1 MRQKMINKEGLL
13 NCPFCGSIFVRRKIG
28 PQEDVVMF
36 TCDSCGALVSF
47 YGAEYEPYATEQWNS
62 RPVFFKR
69 SVIINLNNN
78 QEFKKDKYT
87 YSGKYIVKVEFIG
100 DMVHQTYIE
109 VDDNKVWLVVY
120 QTQKEITKNQE
131 IKEISRNLISAL

>member
-1 MRQKMINKEGLL
+1 M
-13 NCPFCGSIFVRRKIG
+13 
-28 PQEDVVMF
+28 
-36 TCDSCGALVSF
+36 
-47 YGAEYEPYATEQWNS
+47 
-62 RPVFFKR
+62 
-69 SVIINLNNN
+69 NNN
-78 QEFKKDKYT
+78 QEFQKDKYT

-131 IKEISRNLISAL
+131 IKEISRNLISTL

>member
-1 MRQKMINKEGLL
+1 MINKEGLL

-28 PQEDVVMF
+28 PQEDIVMF

-47 YGAEYEPYATEQWNS
+47 YGAEYDPYATEQWNS
-62 RPVFFKR
+62 RPIFFKR
-69 SVIINLNNN
+69 SVIMNLKNN
-78 QEFKKDKYT
+78 QEFK
-87 YSGKYIVKVEFIG
+87 
-100 DMVHQTYIE
+100 MVHQTYIE

-131 IKEISRNLISAL
+131 IKEISRNLISTL